1 MDIFILLLIGIL
13 VYLLP
18 INNDY
23 LDVKSTTGLKGFLS
37 LGIVFHHLSQWV
49 TTGIEFSNF
58 NYMGTYIVSVFFF
71 LSGYGLYVQNKIKE
85 NYLDNFLVK
94 RLSRIFIP
102 FVFISSIYLI
112 YRNLNGQELTISFFV
127 NLFKKGSTV
136 IYNGWF
142 VDIIILMYIFFYIS
156 FKMFSNRTISILINT
171 ILIVVYIILAIRLE
185 YGFWWYNS
193 SLPFVLGL
201 LWAKN
206 KEYIDG
212 VLRNYYFVI
221 LVLITGLM
229 FLSHQYDVVYKKLHL
244 VDTYSYAFLANIDNV
259 IFTIFF
265 ILITNKI
272 DFANKYLLFLGKIS
286 FELYMI
292 HGLVMS
298 IFGKHFVTSRLNDV
312 IFTILVLIVSISLA
326 WLINVIIK
334 KINIKTT
341 YVPTPK
347 S

>member
-1 MDIFILLLIGIL
+1 MDIFVLLLIAIL

-18 INNDY
+18 ENNDY
-23 LDVKSTTGLKGFLS
+23 LGVKSTSGLKGFLA

-49 TTGIEFSNF
+49 TTGVVFSNF
-58 NYMGTYIVSVFFF
+58 GYMGTYIVSVFFF
-71 LSGYGLYVQNKIKE
+71 ISGYGLYVQNNRKE
-85 NYLDNFLVK
+85 DYLDNFLSK
-94 RLSRIFIP
+94 RLSKILTPFIA
-102 FVFISSIYLI
+102 ISSIYLI
-112 YRNLNGQELTISFFV
+112 YRSINGQVLSSLFFID
-127 NLFKKGSTV
+127 LFRKGSTV

-142 VDIIILMYIFFYIS
+142 VDIIILMYVFFYIS
-156 FKMFSNRTISILINT
+156 FKIFSNRTISILINT
-171 ILIVVYIILAIRLE
+171 ILIVVYIVLAIRLE

-206 KEYIDG
+206 KNSIDEI
-212 VLRNYYFVI
+212 LNRYYFMI
-221 LVLITGLM
+221 LVCITGLL
-229 FLSHQYDVVYKKLHL
+229 FISHQYDIVYKKLHL
-244 VDTYSYAFLANIDNV
+244 VDSYSYAFLANIDNV

-265 ILITNKI
+265 ILIVRKI
-272 DFANKYLLFLGKIS
+272 DFSNKYLLFLGKIS

-298 IFGKHFVTSRLNDV
+298 IFGKYFVTSRLNDV
-312 IFTILVLIVSISLA
+312 IFTISVLIVSISLA

-341 YVPTPK
+341 
-347 S
+347 

>member
-1 MDIFILLLIGIL
+1 MDIFVLLLIAVL

-18 INNDY
+18 ENSDY
-23 LDVKSTTGLKGFLS
+23 IGVKSTSGLKGFLAI
-37 LGIVFHHLSQWV
+37 GIVFHHLSQWV
-49 TTGIEFSNF
+49 TTGEEFSNF
-58 NYMGTYIVSVFFF
+58 GYMGTYIVSVFFF
-71 LSGYGLYVQNKIKE
+71 LSGYGLYVQNERKE
-85 NYLDNFLVK
+85 NYLNNFLGK
-94 RLSRIFIP
+94 RLSRILIP
-102 FVFISSIYLI
+102 FMVISSIYLI

-142 VDIIILMYIFFYIS
+142 VNIIILMYVFFYIS

-221 LVLITGLM
+221 LVLITGLL

-298 IFGKHFVTSRLNDV
+298 IFGKYFVTSRLNDV

-341 YVPTPK
+341 
-347 S
+347 

>member
-265 ILITNKI
+265 ILIVRKI
-272 DFANKYLLFLGKIS
+272 DFSNKYLLFLGKIS

-298 IFGKHFVTSRLNDV
+298 IFGKYFVTSRLNDV

>member
-112 YRNLNGQELTISFFV
+112 YRKINGQVLLSSFFID
-127 NLFKKGSTV
+127 LFKKGSTV

-142 VDIIILMYIFFYIS
+142 VDIIILMYILFYIS
-156 FKMFSNRTISILINT
+156 FRMFSNKTIAILVNT
-171 ILIVVYIILAIRLE
+171 VLIIFYIVLAIKLE

-206 KEYIDG
+206 KENIDR
-212 VLRNYYFVI
+212 LLKKYYFI
-221 LVLITGLM
+221 PLVSVTVLL
-229 FLSHQYDVVYKKLHL
+229 FVSHQYSFILQKLHL
-244 VDTYSYAFLANIDNV
+244 VGNYSYALAANIDNV

-265 ILITNKI
+265 ILIVRKI
-272 DFANKYLLFLGKIS
+272 AFSNKYLLFLGKIS

-298 IFGKHFVTSRLNDV
+298 IFGKYFVTSRLNDV

-326 WLINVIIK
+326 WLINAIIK

-341 YVPTPK
+341 
-347 S
+347 

>member
-1 MDIFILLLIGIL
+1 MDIFVLLLIGIL

-18 INNDY
+18 TNNDY
-23 LDVKSTTGLKGFLS
+23 LGVKSTTGLKGLLA

-49 TTGIEFSNF
+49 TTGEEFSNF
-58 NYMGTYIVSVFFF
+58 SYMGTYIVSVFFF
-71 LSGYGLYVQNKIKE
+71 LSGYGLYIQNERKE
-85 NYLDNFLVK
+85 GYLDNFLVK
-94 RLSRIFIP
+94 RLSRILTPFIA
-102 FVFISSIYLI
+102 ISSIYLI
-112 YRNLNGQELTISFFV
+112 YRSLNGQELTISFFV

-142 VDIIILMYIFFYIS
+142 VNIIILMYIFFYIS

-206 KEYIDG
+206 KNYIDG
-212 VLRNYYFVI
+212 ILNRYYFII
-221 LVLITGLM
+221 LVCITGLL
-229 FLSHQYDVVYKKLHL
+229 FISHQYDIVYKKLHL
-244 VDTYSYAFLANIDNV
+244 VDSYSYAFLANIDNA
-259 IFTIFF
+259 IFTLFF
-265 ILITNKI
+265 ILIVRKI
-272 DFANKYLLFLGKIS
+272 DFSNKYLLFLGKIS

-298 IFGKHFVTSRLNDV
+298 MFGKYFVTSRLNDV
-312 IFTILVLIVSISLA
+312 IFTILVLIVSVSLA
-326 WLINVIIK
+326 WFINLIIK
-334 KINIKTT
+334 KISIKTT
-341 YVPTPK
+341 
-347 S
+347 

>member
-112 YRNLNGQELTISFFV
+112 YRKINGQVLSSSFFID
-127 NLFKKGSTV
+127 LFKKGSTV

-142 VDIIILMYIFFYIS
+142 VDIIILMYILFYIS
-156 FKMFSNRTISILINT
+156 FRVFSNKTIAILVNT
-171 ILIVVYIILAIRLE
+171 VLIIFYIVLAIKLE

-206 KEYIDG
+206 KENIDR
-212 VLRNYYFVI
+212 LLKKYYFI
-221 LVLITGLM
+221 PLVSVTVLL
-229 FLSHQYDVVYKKLHL
+229 FVSHQYSFILQKLHL
-244 VDTYSYAFLANIDNV
+244 VGNYSYALAANIDNV

-265 ILITNKI
+265 ILIVRKI
-272 DFANKYLLFLGKIS
+272 AFSNKYLLFLGKIS

-298 IFGKHFVTSRLNDV
+298 IFGKYFVTSRLNDV

-341 YVPTPK
+341 
-347 S
+347 